1 MRTIHGRL
9 SRQIVQSSGFDLRQ
23 VEDRATFR
31 VGKGRR
37 FGTAGIR
44 FALLG
49 RERERTLSEEGVS
62 MAAGI
67 NKTVLTG
74 CGCALIAFASATASA
89 DTTIIP
95 DLMMRIG
102 VAGQTYQYNAA
113 QTGNAWSNGDSTFG
127 FAGAVTSPFDGPG
140 YNLSWGLLVNP
151 DPFIV
156 GNIVVTN
163 TSNATQTFFLE
174 VTLPINVAL
183 ATSVIGGSVTGTV
196 TDLNGDGATVAAAL
210 SPTGAPGAIYQA
222 FTDVAPD
229 FSTGNLAG
237 SLLVGASASA
247 GSFLSQTI
255 GPDSFGS
262 PIPSLPYGAV
272 SQNIA
277 IRLAFTLTAGDSAS
291 FTSLFVVVPAPGAM
305 AVAALGLI
313 AGRGR
318 RRSA

>member
-1 MRTIHGRL
+1 M
-9 SRQIVQSSGFDLRQ
+9 
-23 VEDRATFR
+23 
-31 VGKGRR
+31 
-37 FGTAGIR
+37 
-44 FALLG
+44 
-49 RERERTLSEEGVS
+49 
-62 MAAGI
+62 
-67 NKTVLTG
+67 
-74 CGCALIAFASATASA
+74 
-89 DTTIIP
+89 
-95 DLMMRIG
+95 
-102 VAGQTYQYNAA
+102 
-113 QTGNAWSNGDSTFG
+113 
-127 FAGAVTSPFDGPG
+127 
-140 YNLSWGLLVNP
+140 
-151 DPFIV
+151 
-156 GNIVVTN
+156 
-163 TSNATQTFFLE
+163 
-174 VTLPINVAL
+174 
-183 ATSVIGGSVTGTV
+183 
-196 TDLNGDGATVAAAL
+196 